1 MPKTIKL
8 FMQDAQNRPLVYLV
22 QAVGLL
28 VVILNLWLGS
38 KLYPLAQN
46 INQIAT
52 RVEAIEKRNENVDP
66 LVTRFIQLEER
77 DKTLVED
84 VAEIKQDI
92 RDIKNFL
99 NIR

>member
-1 MPKTIKL
+1 MRKITQSIL
-8 FMQDAQNRPLVYLV
+8 SDAKNRPLPYIVQIVGVVVVLV
-22 QAVGLL
+22 
-28 VVILNLWLGS
+28 NLYIAS
-38 KLYPLAQN
+38 KLAPLAQN